1 MTRHV
6 QATPTPPKENAH
18 HELIVNPATHTPPN
32 KPPIARLWSNPNLK
46 NLAQSIT
53 LMKTSHILPLALLS
67 TALLGIPAFAGVSSK
82 EAAVVQSMPDQAW
95 SWTGFYLGVQVGGA
109 FDDDDN
115 DDGGLKFDTDL
126 NGAYNNSI
134 AAFGDNFSG
143 DFDESITYGVHAG
156 YDYQI
161 SRIVIGALVDINR
174 MEVSESQTGLSS
186 TPAFYTEQREIDFLA
201 TGRLR
206 LGFAVSERFLLFVTG
221 GATYSDVDYSLKTN
235 TPAKV
240 KNRGGNGDD
249 FGYVLGG
256 GFEARVTEKVSLTLE
271 YLYSNLGDGDFVTN
285 YSGPAA
291 FSSAAPSTNS
301 RSSNE
306 DFDFHT
312 VQLKVSYRF

>member
-1 MTRHV
+1 MGRITRDARCLA
-6 QATPTPPKENAH
+6 ATK
-18 HELIVNPATHTPPN
+18 PN
-32 KPPIARLWSNPNLK
+32 ETMPS
-46 NLAQSIT
+46 
-53 LMKTSHILPLALLS
+53 MKTLHILPLALLS
-67 TALLGIPAFAGVSSK
+67 SALAALPAYAGTSAKESAMVQTAP
-82 EAAVVQSMPDQAW
+82 EEEMT
-95 SWTGFYLGVQVGGA
+95 WTGFYLGVQVGGA
-109 FDDDDN
+109 FDDDEDE
-115 DDGGLKFDTDL
+115 DGGLKFDTDL
-126 NGAYNNSI
+126 NGSYNNSI

-143 DFDESITYGVHAG
+143 DFDESITYGLHAG

-161 SRIVIGALVDINR
+161 GRIVVGGLIDINA
-174 MEVSESQTGLSS
+174 MNVSEKQTGLSS
-186 TPAFYTEQREIDFLA
+186 TPAFYTEERELDFLT

-206 LGFAVSERFLLFVTG
+206 LGYAVNQRVLLYVTG

-249 FGYVLGG
+249 FGYALGG
-256 GFEARVTEKVSLTLE
+256 GVEARVTRNISLTVE
-271 YLYSNLGDGDFVTN
+271 YLYTNLGDGDFVTN